1 MTSTTAIPSFSVPPA
16 ALPQAL
22 SRRPQKAG
30 RAAEPVRQLFE
41 EAVEPVL
48 TDRLP
53 LAGLF
58 WEQDLHEVSVAGA
71 HGALRGR
78 MPPGQLSSSVCVV
91 TVSTCSPKRFM

>member
-1 MTSTTAIPSFSVPPA
+1 MLSFSVPPA

-58 WEQDLHEVSVAGA
+58 WEQDLHEVRDAGA
-71 HGALRGR
+71 HDARR
-78 MPPGQLSSSVCVV
+78 CRIPPSHLSSRVCMV
-91 TVSTCSPKRFM
+91 TVSTCSPKRFI